1 MSHEIFDT
9 LAAVYAMGALDGDD
23 RARFEAHLA
32 EGCPECEA
40 VLREAGEAFAALARE
55 TPPAVPPPRV
65 KEVLM
70 RRVAPAVSSAPR
82 SSPVRR
88 RLRWLAA
95 TAAAVIAVAAFTGA
109 FVAARYEAR
118 LGEMARELAA
128 IHEVTEL
135 LRDPATRLV
144 TLRGLDPAPQGLAHV
159 VWNDRTG
166 GRIFITN
173 LTPAPPGKAYEL
185 WTIGEGAPRPAGLVP
200 VYASGTGSRR
210 VEPVPGGEPV
220 KVFAVTLEPAGGVPA
235 PTGPMILASK

>member
-9 LAAVYAMGALDGDD
+9 LAAVYAVGALDGGD

-32 EGCPECEA
+32 EGCPEC
-40 VLREAGEAFAALARE
+40 AA
-55 TPPAVPPPRV
+55 
-65 KEVLM
+65 VLM
-70 RRVAPAVSSAPR
+70 RRVAPPVSSAPR
-82 SSPVRR
+82 GSPVRR

-95 TAAAVIAVAAFTGA
+95 TAAAVIAGAAFTGA

-118 LGEMARELAA
+118 LGETARELAA

-144 TLRGLDPAPQGLAHV
+144 TLRGLGPAPRGVAHV

-166 GRIFITN
+166 GRIFVAN
-173 LTPAPPGKAYEL
+173 LEPAPPGKAYEL
-185 WTIGEGAPRPAGLVP
+185 WTIGEGAPRPAALVP
-200 VYASGTGSRR
+200 VHASGTGSRR

-220 KVFAVTLEPAGGVPA
+220 KVFAITIEPAGGVPA
-235 PTGPMILASK
+235 PTGPMILASE